1 MNIKRGIYTVIA
13 MRNAIKTSSHGI
25 PARKYII
32 HAIMSRVIEIITI
45 MSTKCK
51 DPYFLEDINY
61 KDICHDFKNKESQT
75 TEFWS
80 TLSKYFLAY
89 CNEKDFRNFKRTINR
104 RFFNFP
110 SNVNSESVEYFYKKI
125 KRNDKLG
132 LLSIIKESEI
142 GNPRYFSVDGNHFLT
157 WDLLHSINEFYNIYP
172 FLKGEKWKIIE
183 IGPGYG
189 RLAFLFAKVA
199 EILNLPKLHYTI
211 VDIPPTLA
219 VCSKY
224 FSLISN
230 ELPLLDIKY
239 YEKNRGAST
248 NNRNPRNHT
257 IEFILPHQFETI
269 SDSYYN
275 ACFNIS
281 SFHEMPAEVIK
292 KYFDLIDHKLMR
304 GGVLYTKQWGDNA
317 DDLTKYNFTSLNS
330 YPYKKHWNKCIDR
343 PAEPPFFFEAIFR
356 NDK

>member
-1 MNIKRGIYTVIA
+1 MKKSYYFQQI
-13 MRNAIKTSSHGI
+13 SS
-25 PARKYII
+25 
-32 HAIMSRVIEIITI
+32 SIE
-45 MSTKCK
+45 
-51 DPYFLEDINY
+51 
-61 KDICHDFKNKESQT
+61 
-75 TEFWS
+75 
-80 TLSKYFLAY
+80 
-89 CNEKDFRNFKRTINR
+89 
-104 RFFNFP
+104 
-110 SNVNSESVEYFYKKI
+110 I

-142 GNPRYFSVDGNHFLT
+142 GNPRYFSIDGNHFLT

-219 VCSKY
+219 ICSKY

-275 ACFNIS
+275 ACINIS